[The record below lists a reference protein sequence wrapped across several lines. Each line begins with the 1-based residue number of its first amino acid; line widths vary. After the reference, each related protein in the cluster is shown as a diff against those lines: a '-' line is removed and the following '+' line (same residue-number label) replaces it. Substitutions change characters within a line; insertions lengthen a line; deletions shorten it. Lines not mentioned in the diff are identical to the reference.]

1 MKFLSIVLIIVSLF
15 VSCSTVSEGDNK
27 EELGIDD
34 VKETEMTQEEF
45 EGIFGKKQYY
55 TSIDGDDVEMT
66 DLDPVVMEDEETW
79 EEPVVV
85 EEDVSLDIS
94 LFEETES
101 FVPESDFV
109 FPSGIEESEWV
120 DVPEIEVL
128 EETEVIEQ
136 EDLSLPA
143 PSDASEFIVLYQ
155 SEEKSAEDES
165 VLSDNESAI
174 EEQESVIEI
183 EEEPESLEAV
193 SFEAEHDS
201 FITIEDVLSGEE
213 KVEPRRKSILMLL
226 ASKPLLSAIIL
237 AVVAFGSIGYI
248 IMRIETKG
256 SFRDVDYDDSTGTEE
271 DEESEEE
278 PLSSSPDIIG
288 VPENVDKEKMD
299 IREGEESYSALVEE
313 SLS

>member
-1 MKFLSIVLIIVSLF
+1 MRFLSIVLIIVSLF
-15 VSCSTVSEGDNK
+15 VSCSTVSEGENK

-45 EGIFGKKQYY
+45 EGIFGKKEYY
-55 TSIDGDDVEMT
+55 TFIDGDDVEMT

-101 FVPESDFV
+101 FVSENDFV
-109 FPSGIEESEWV
+109 FPSVIEEIEWV

-165 VLSDNESAI
+165 LSDVDENAS
-174 EEQESVIEI
+174 EEQETVFESETESIKAI
-183 EEEPESLEAV
+183 SADEEDE
-193 SFEAEHDS
+193 S
-201 FITIEDVLSGEE
+201 FITIEEILSGEE
-213 KVEPRRKSILMLL
+213 KVEPRMKSVLMFF
-226 ASKPLLSAIIL
+226 AAKPLLSAIIL
-237 AVVAFGSIGYI
+237 SLVAFGSVGYI
-248 IMRIETKG
+248 VMRIEKERSSKG
-256 SFRDVDYDDSTGTEE
+256 VDVNGSIVPEE
-271 DEESEEE
+271 NVEESEEE
-278 PLSSSPDIIG
+278 PFSPSPDIIG
-288 VPENVDKEKMD
+288 VPDNDGKEKMD
-299 IREGEESYSALVEE
+299 IRKGEESYSTLVENN
-313 SLS
+313 LS